1 MAGLVQV
8 REVAGSWSYTVIPDG
23 QVVGAYGWADSEAE
37 AWERVGEALGCDCP
51 CHDPAPRD
59 ASHGPAACVCGEA

>member
-1 MAGLVQV
+1 MAVTVKDDPCQV
-8 REVAGSWSYTVIPDG
+8 CGFPDWW
-23 QVVGAYGWADSEAE
+23 VDNDCEACGCVP
-37 AWERVGEALGCDCP
+37 RCDCP